1 MIVKF
6 HARGKGG
13 GSGPVD
19 YLLGRER
26 NREGATVLRGNPEE
40 VRELIDSTPFS
51 KKYTSGVLSFAEKEL
66 PPGERER
73 VMTSFERVL
82 MPGLEK
88 DQYSIL
94 WVEHQDKG
102 RLELNFVIPNMELQ
116 SGKRLQP
123 YYDRAD
129 RPRIN
134 AWQTLVNHHYGL
146 RDPNAPEN
154 RRTLVTPNNLP
165 KAKQEAAEAITRGL
179 EVLYRAGAIK
189 TRQDVTEALTA
200 AGFEVVRTTRSSIS
214 IADPEGGRNL
224 RLKGA
229 LYEQSFTNGNRLREE
244 TERASRFYREHAEQ
258 RVQEARRVCRQ
269 GTELKQA
276 ENQRRYQRTYN
287 IRETATGYTERHR
300 EYAVQHHRGRTV
312 PAAEK
317 TALAGDQRADTVSGA
332 DRAQRHGRHFP
343 GVLGADGV
351 AGKQDCEKYPD
362 YQRAGKHAGE
372 TRGKNL
378 GGDVR
383 QWRERE
389 ISGAAGWGERGKY
402 LDGGRQERREAG
414 QGVNEYDGTGRAFAE
429 RLRAVAA
436 GLYAAAERMGERLRG
451 IAEDVC
457 GYATEQRDA
466 ERAGH
471 AVESAVTA
479 LEQANRTLE
488 SFIQRE
494 LAIRDERLEREYDS
508 ALERERQREIRECTR
523 NGPSLSL

>member
-26 NREGATVLRGNPEE
+26 NREGARVLRGAPEE
-40 VRELIDSTPFS
+40 VRELIDATPFA
-51 KKYTSGVLSFAEKEL
+51 KKYTSGVLSFAEQTL

-73 VMTSFERVL
+73 VMESFERVL

-88 DQYSIL
+88 NQYSIL

-102 RLELNFVIPNMELQ
+102 RLELNFVIPNMELA

-146 RDPNAPEN
+146 HDPNAPEN

-179 EVLYRAGAIK
+179 EALYHAGALK

-229 LYEQSFTNGNRLREE
+229 LYEQSFTNGDRLREE
-244 TERASRFYREHAEQ
+244 TERACRLYREHAEQ
-258 RVQEARRVCRQ
+258 RVQEAR
-269 GTELKQA
+269 L
-276 ENQRRYQRTYN
+276 Y
-287 IRETATGYTERHR
+287 
-300 EYAVQHHRGRTV
+300 
-312 PAAEK
+312 PSL
-317 TALAGDQRADTVSGA
+317 TALCVT
-332 DRAQRHGRHFP
+332 
-343 GVLGADGV
+343 
-351 AGKQDCEKYPD
+351 
-362 YQRAGKHAGE
+362 
-372 TRGKNL
+372 
-378 GGDVR
+378 GGIFLASWGLI
-383 QWRERE
+383 QWQESR
-389 ISGAAGWGERGKY
+389 IAA
-402 LDGGRQERREAG
+402 
-414 QGVNEYDGTGRAFAE
+414 N
-429 RLRAVAA
+429 
-436 GLYAAAERMGERLRG
+436 
-451 IAEDVC
+451 I
-457 GYATEQRDA
+457 
-466 ERAGH
+466 
-471 AVESAVTA
+471 
-479 LEQANRTLE
+479 
-488 SFIQRE
+488 
-494 LAIRDERLEREYDS
+494 LAIRDQEETLAKLREKTWGVTYH
-508 ALERERQREIRECTR
+508 EGR
-523 NGPSLSL
+523 NGKFLVLPSGVKGENNWTVEKKNAVRLVRE